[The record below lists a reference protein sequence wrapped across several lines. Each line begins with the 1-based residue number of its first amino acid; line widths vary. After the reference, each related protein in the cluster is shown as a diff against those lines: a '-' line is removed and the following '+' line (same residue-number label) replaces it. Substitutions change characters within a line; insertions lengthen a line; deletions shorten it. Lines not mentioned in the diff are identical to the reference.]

1 MTRKTANIGDTVLVH
16 EYTAGFDELPPYEK
30 IWKNFHGVY
39 LRNREHVIIVDV
51 RNSDELTQR
60 QKTAC
65 AGSIAVNKK
74 FVDAKGFKSEPVH
87 AEPFVRR
94 DPEKKVKAKQKA
106 RDEKYKRIGDQLQ
119 ALANRG
125 YTMAQASHELGIS
138 ASLLAS
144 ARRGRD
150 IDTRPHFHLQ
160 WIKPD
165 GSIEYIAKIDMARKR
180 HIIRYAFQGEEKNE
194 WGIFRSGNWFEAEDG
209 TIKPSEATEA
219 FNAWRR

>member
-1 MTRKTANIGDTVLVH
+1 MTGRTARIGETVLVY
-16 EYTAGFDELPPYEK
+16 EYVAGFDELQPYEK

-39 LRNREHVIIVDV
+39 VRNREHVIIVDV
-51 RNSDELTQR
+51 RNSPELTRR

-74 FVDAKGFKSEPVH
+74 LVDAKGFKSEPVK

-94 DPEKKVKAKQKA
+94 DPEKVAKAKQAA
-106 RDEKYKRIGDQLQ
+106 RDEKYKRIGDQLR

-125 YTMAQASHELGIS
+125 YTMAQAAHELDIS
-138 ASLLAS
+138 ASLLAA

-160 WIKPD
+160 WLKPD
-165 GSIEYIAKIDMARKR
+165 GSIEYIDKIDTARKR
-180 HIIRYAFQGEEKNE
+180 HIVKYAFQGEEQNE
-194 WGIFRSGNWFEAEDG
+194 WGIFHSGNWFEAEDG
-209 TIKPSEATEA
+209 TIKPSEATEEL
-219 FNAWRR
+219 NAWRR